1 MSDARLPSVDDLA
14 ELVQARAR
22 EQLPAARLGI
32 AIGLGR
38 ELSDTGDALI
48 ERFVAE
54 ARASELSWA
63 EIGQMF
69 GTSKQAAQK
78 RYGAAAAD
86 AGSWPGRFAPPAQ
99 HALDAA
105 AEQARGLGHNYVGTE
120 HALLG
125 LLAAQDRLAAHVLGE
140 LGVTRQRILAQEC
153 LAAVRDPRPYDAL
166 GVQPRLKQAIEHS
179 RRIAEG
185 LGHRVTNTE
194 HLLAGILA
202 VPDALAVEVLRCLS
216 VSADDVRAAL
226 ARRLGIDAQRLAVT
240 HRRRRRLLAR
250 AMRRDE
256 AGEPAEGG
264 GSIA

>member
-1 MSDARLPSVDDLA
+1 MSDPQLPSVDDLA
-14 ELVQARAR
+14 ELVQARTR
-22 EQLPAARLGI
+22 EQLPAARLRV
-32 AIGLGR
+32 AI
-38 ELSDTGDALI
+38 EL
-48 ERFVAE
+48 FVAE
-54 ARASELSWA
+54 ARAAELSWTG
-63 EIGQMF
+63 IGQLF

-78 RYGAAAAD
+78 RYGATAAEQ
-86 AGSWPGRFAPPAQ
+86 GRWPGRWAPAAH
-99 HALDAA
+99 HALNQAG
-105 AEQARGLGHNYVGTE
+105 EQARELGHNYVGTE

-125 LLAAQDRLAAHVLGE
+125 LLAAKDGLAAHVLAD
-140 LGVTRQRILAQEC
+140 LGVTRERILAQEC
-153 LAAVRDPRPYDAL
+153 LAGPREPRPYDPL

-179 RRIAEG
+179 WRIAEG
-185 LGHRVTNTE
+185 LGHRVANTE

-202 VPDALAVEVLRCLS
+202 VPDALAVEVLRRLG

-250 AMRRDE
+250 AMRGDE